1 MCIRKK
7 VTSFM
12 TLITQLIMLIIGQ
25 INGQSKFKHVLKAN
39 GRIKIMI
46 WGFEERNLAH
56 FVP

>member
-25 INGQSKFKHVLKAN
+25 INGQSKFKHVLNQMVQSKLWFGALKKE
-39 GRIKIMI
+39 I
-46 WGFEERNLAH
+46 
-56 FVP
+56 